1 MPAHWRVAQTLH
13 PFEEARQGMPRT
25 FRQEFHPSSDNPVTT
40 PEAEFT
46 VQDIEDAGLR
56 EVLQTPGATF
66 GSWGIL
72 GPLLRPGDQTPFIF
86 REPLGRA
93 REVKVALSGLFGRFV
108 ARAYLHKYCQLSF
121 FAHVA
126 YPTMMLD
133 SRHQIQIVKLQAR
146 GDLPD
151 WIACATTS
159 TTNLPDLAVVEAKGS
174 HAPSGPDEALHRA
187 WNQACRI
194 DVEAGGCRVS
204 VKRFAIAT
212 RWGMASGGPLEP
224 CISVRDPID
233 KGDPIKRDDKSAAL
247 VGVVRHHVAN
257 MLTPLGHAA
266 LARAIRDLT
275 TKRVETHYIR
285 AVERAR
291 VLLSNASTRRI
302 AGDSQPLIGG
312 TVTRAGPLDVTDV
325 SKADLTT
332 LARLDLRPL
341 FVGLELGLVKAAIE
355 GESIF
360 EILADRP
367 PAANGARSDG
377 AGCWIVP
384 LGGDHG

>member
-1 MPAHWRVAQTLH
+1 MT
-13 PFEEARQGMPRT
+13 RT
-25 FRQEFHPSSDNPVTT
+25 FRHEFQPSSDNPVTT
-40 PEAEFT
+40 PEAELT
-46 VQDIEDAGLR
+46 VQDIEHAGLL
-56 EVLQTPGATF
+56 EVLQTPGATL

-72 GPLLRPGDQTPFIF
+72 GGLLEPGDQTPFVF

-108 ARAYLHKYCQLSF
+108 ARAYLQKYCHLSF

-126 YPTMMLD
+126 YPTMRLD
-133 SRHQIQIVKLQAR
+133 GRHRIEIVKLQAR

-174 HAPSGPDEALHRA
+174 HAPSGPDQALHRA

-194 DVEAGGCRVS
+194 DVKAGGNRVP

-224 CISVRDPID
+224 RISVRDPID
-233 KGDPIKRDDKSAAL
+233 KGDPIHRDEKSAAI

-257 MLTPLGHAA
+257 ILAPLGHAE
-266 LARAIRDLT
+266 LAGAIQELT
-275 TKRVETHYIR
+275 THRVQKHHTR
-285 AVERAR
+285 AVKRAR
-291 VLLSNASTRRI
+291 GLLDSATTRRGP
-302 AGDSQPLIGG
+302 GDSQLLIGG
-312 TVTRAGPLDVTDV
+312 TVTRTGPLDVDI
-325 SKADLTT
+325 SSADLKV

-341 FVGLELGLVKAAIE
+341 FVGLELGLVKAAID
-355 GESIF
+355 GDA
-360 EILADRP
+360 ILENLP
-367 PAANGARSDG
+367 GGPAAVDGARSDG
-377 AGCWIVP
+377 AGCWIVA
-384 LGGDHG
+384 LGRD